1 MSDWEFWIDR
11 GGTFTDV
18 IGRGPDGR
26 LHPLKLLSESP
37 DYPDAASEGVR
48 RLAAGAA
55 VGSVKMGTTVA
66 TNALLERKGAKTLF
80 LVTRGFADLLV
91 IGDQTRPDIFA
102 LDIQRPD
109 PLYTRVVE
117 VDERL
122 DASGTVLVPLD
133 EAPVREALATAKQ
146 DGFTSVAI
154 TLMHAYGHDA
164 HEARLEALAREAGFA
179 TVIRSSIASPLVK
192 IVPRASTTVLDAYLT
207 PVLRDYVDRVD
218 AGLEG
223 TPLYFM
229 QSSGGL
235 APAAGFHARDAVLSG
250 PAGGVVGMA
259 KTALAAGH
267 PKVIGFD
274 MGGTSTDVSR
284 FDGETYE
291 RVQETLVAGHR
302 LRAPMMA

>member
-48 RLAAGAA
+48 RLAAGAP

-80 LVTRGFADLLV
+80 LVTRGFADLLI

-102 LDIQRPD
+102 LDIQRPA
-109 PLYTRVVE
+109 PLHDRVVE
-117 VDERL
+117 IDERL
-122 DASGTVLVPLD
+122 DAEGHVLTPLD
-133 EAPVREALATAKQ
+133 EAPVREALVAAKL

-154 TLMHAYGHDA
+154 TLMHAYGNDT
-164 HEARLEALAREAGFA
+164 HEVRLETLAREAGFA

-274 MGGTSTDVSR
+274 
-284 FDGETYE
+284 
-291 RVQETLVAGHR
+291 
-302 LRAPMMA
+302 